1 LNERNYPPT
10 ILSQAKSLVQAL
22 KNIDPAFQMG
32 ELTPATLEA
41 DLEKSA
47 EIQKT
52 LNILETQLTD
62 QRNQRDAHLNE
73 MWQKMKRLRAGVKAV
88 YGDDSSQYEMVG
100 GTRLSERKPRSRK
113 QHRLPIDRS
122 E

>member
-1 LNERNYPPT
+1 
-10 ILSQAKSLVQAL
+10 VQAL